1 MYACRHMCIVLG
13 GDPLKPTCSQIGAF
27 CICVVVSMVIDFRR
41 GIFNKFHFTRNV
53 FNDEKSQ
60 HIIMAICKN
69 VLANLCL
76 ICTIYLD
83 AFIQSSYA
91 PGTVI
96 LRDGVIMGGPSF
108 SKIKV
113 LYNRWFHEEPLTSM
127 ESLKVLYSGKCVW
140 RKGSFGNPKWLIC
153 VIKVKTPFWTRT
165 NHHFIKC
172 TFSFEFWLKIT
183 IFCR

>member
-13 GDPLKPTCSQIGAF
+13 WDPLKPTCSQIGAF
-27 CICVVVSMVIDFRR
+27 CICVVVSMVIDFHR

-113 LYNRWFHEEPLTSM
+113 LYNRWFHEEPLTWEPKMAHLCNQS
-127 ESLKVLYSGKCVW
+127 ENSLLNSYKSPLHKMYIFIRVLVE
-140 RKGSFGNPKWLIC
+140 
-153 VIKVKTPFWTRT
+153 
-165 NHHFIKC
+165 NHYI
-172 TFSFEFWLKIT
+172 L
-183 IFCR
+183 